1 MHRSSCCNVWAV
13 CTDYSS
19 ERPNTKQR
27 LERGS
32 HAHSLRVNID
42 QQQQNNQVA
51 WGAAC
56 ERGACSRP
64 LCARHAAEA
73 ARGRVEEQVGGG
85 NWQKRAHSHVSCL
98 HLTHQLLRCC
108 QLLSLS
114 PHFIHLQYISLKKKW
129 PLLSLPPLLDA
140 ASCHWSPVRRKQHRC
155 MQVVDSV
162 AWFFIGTLNFL

>member
-19 ERPNTKQR
+19 ERPNTKQQ

-114 PHFIHLQYISLKKKW
+114 PHFIHLQYISLKKKMASSLTPSSSARRCQL
-129 PLLSLPPLLDA
+129 PLIPSQKKTA
-140 ASCHWSPVRRKQHRC
+140 
-155 MQVVDSV
+155 QVHAGCWQCCVIFYRHS
-162 AWFFIGTLNFL
+162 